1 MLSAT
6 VPAHRNEPRKTDVKH
21 LPLAAA
27 VTLFSAACASGAY
40 WGLPWFQPPVRA
52 VVAAPQAGVAP
63 PSIDAAAGLFGGAP
77 AGAAASALQ
86 LKGVIDAGPGGV
98 AILAMDGKPAQAVG
112 IGREVA
118 PGVRVREIHQRYVLL
133 DDGGAL
139 KRLDLPDSAI
149 AGLALVAAAAPLSD
163 TSAPARADAPRTPV
177 TVARS
182 GGPMPPPVMNPNLA
196 RTPGQVPDQIRQM
209 QEMQQMQ
216 QMQRMHR
223 PSGIGP
229 AAFGAKPVG

>member
-1 MLSAT
+1 MLPAT
-6 VPAHRNEPRKTDVKH
+6 VPAHRNTHRKTDVKH

-27 VTLFSAACASGAY
+27 VTLFSAVCASGAY

-52 VVAAPQAGVAP
+52 VVAASRADVAP

-77 AGAAASALQ
+77 AGPAASAFQ
-86 LKGVIDAGPGGV
+86 LKGVIDAGPEGV
-98 AILAMDGKPAQAVG
+98 AILAADGKPAQAVG
-112 IGREVA
+112 IGSEVG

-139 KRLDLPDSAI
+139 KRLDLPDSAV
-149 AGLALVAAAAPLSD
+149 AGLSLVAAAAPSG
-163 TSAPARADAPRTPV
+163 APARAAPPLTPA

-182 GGPMPPPVMNPNLA
+182 GGPMPPPVMDPHLA
-196 RTPGQVPDQIRQM
+196 RTPGQAPDPIRQM
-209 QEMQQMQ
+209 QETQQMQ

-223 PSGIGP
+223 PAGVGP